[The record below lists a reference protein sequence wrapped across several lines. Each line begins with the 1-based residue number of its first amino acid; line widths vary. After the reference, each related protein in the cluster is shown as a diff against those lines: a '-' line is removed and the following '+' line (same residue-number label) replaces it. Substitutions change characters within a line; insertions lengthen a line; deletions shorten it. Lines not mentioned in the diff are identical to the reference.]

1 MQTQTADVISDG
13 ESQVVRLPKEFRF
26 DGDKVSI
33 RREGSGV
40 ILEPV
45 RPSEWPPGFF
55 EAIHIDDPTFV
66 RPDQGVLPPAPKFD
80 D

>member
-1 MQTQTADVISDG
+1 MQTQTGDVISDS
-13 ESQVVRLPKEFRF
+13 ESQVVRLPKEFQF
-26 DGDKVSI
+26 DGNKVSI

-45 RPSEWPPGFF
+45 RSSEWPPGFF

>member
-1 MQTQTADVISDG
+1 MQTQTVDVISEG

-26 DGDKVSI
+26 DGNKVSI
-33 RREGSGV
+33 RREGTGV

-45 RPSEWPPGFF
+45 RSSEWPPGFF
-55 EAIHIDDPTFV
+55 EAIYIDDPTFL